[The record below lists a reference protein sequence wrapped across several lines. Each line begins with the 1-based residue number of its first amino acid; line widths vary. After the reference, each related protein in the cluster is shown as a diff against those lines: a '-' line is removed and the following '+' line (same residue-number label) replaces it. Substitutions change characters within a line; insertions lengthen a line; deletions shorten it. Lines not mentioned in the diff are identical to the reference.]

1 MPTLT
6 HIKPGDTI
14 ATANRHHAFGV
25 NVPRVNHQ
33 LWLVTKRTATQ
44 IVAENDNQELRAR
57 ASDGKVVGETWAYA
71 IEATPELI
79 AKTENEQA
87 LLNRYYEASHACDEL
102 FQPSHRLNLTVPQLE
117 ALAKAWAK
125 IKAMAPSTKG

>member
-25 NVPRVNHQ
+25 SVPRVKHH
-33 LWLVTKRTATQ
+33 LWTVTKRTATQ
-44 IVAENDNQELRAR
+44 IVAEKGSQELRVR
-57 ASDGKVVGETWAYA
+57 ASDGKVVGENWVYA

-79 AKTENEQA
+79 AKTKAEQA
-87 LLNRYYEASHACDEL
+87 LLNRYYDASHACDEL

-125 IKAMAPSTKG
+125 IKAMES